1 MRAESQQ
8 VRRSK
13 IVSWVA
19 QRGSEP
25 GGWVGL
31 PQEGG
36 VWGSV
41 SNINLVVWLLLG
53 PQHGEF
59 FQKTLFYWLVIK
71 CYGTF
76 RTFQFSPNLE
86 QYKVDI

>member
-1 MRAESQQ
+1 M
-8 VRRSK
+8 
-13 IVSWVA
+13 
-19 QRGSEP
+19 
-25 GGWVGL
+25 
-31 PQEGG
+31 
-36 VWGSV
+36 WGSV
-41 SNINLVVWLLLG
+41 SNINLVVWLAGTGG
-53 PQHGEF
+53 PQPGEF